1 MVVSLF
7 IMQKERKWYMSD
19 FVAQIQAVLDTS
31 KAEAQLKDLEKNQ
44 KIKLDVDDSK
54 IEEAQK
60 KLKDISKDNQKIK
73 LDVDIDKSAQKEID
87 KTIEQATKHTK
98 KNPLEVEVAY
108 KESKTN
114 SISKLTDNANRL
126 FSLFSGGNNA
136 LDASID
142 KVREAIGQLKEL
154 NTALVEIDK
163 TSNLTQTSLQSLA
176 NKSFDEAS
184 KYGAYVQDYMNSA
197 GEFAKAG
204 YSNLDE
210 ITETAML
217 TQIAGNVTS
226 DLANKYIIA
235 TDAAYKYNG
244 AINDLTKVIDGSNNV
259 ANKNSVEMEDMA
271 KAATVSASFAAQAGV
286 SIEELTAAEGTMSAV
301 TKRSGSEMGRAFRSI
316 LLNLQQVSGEFDGEI
331 IDEEQLKKVEE
342 RCHSLGVELEY
353 MKDGVATL
361 RNPMDVLK
369 DLSEVYRSL
378 PDNSADKQG
387 LISDIGGKYHANA
400 LSSLLGNW
408 ELYEKMLRDYAEGEG
423 SAMREAQKTADS
435 WAGKL
440 ASLQNQWLEFVSG
453 FVDTDFVKGGISGL
467 EGMIVAFDK
476 LNDAQLFIPAMVSS
490 IMGLR
495 NLFTGKGI
503 TDIGF
508 DKNGKGLSKLDIK
521 GDFLGIKFGTNWKKH
536 FSDAEIAI
544 EAWNKQQMKAKMSV
558 KDFDNQVILSNKNLH
573 KYVEATNDG
582 SASLDG
588 YKEHL
593 KSTGVEF
600 EKAFNPKSFLA
611 NALTGVLVGAGIELS
626 LAALAKVA
634 DELIYKQDHLKEK
647 VDSSATAYSSTVSEI
662 QSINS
667 ELSTTQ
673 ARINELKSQDKLLPG
688 DEAEL
693 AELERKNALLETQL
707 NTKKQ
712 LADTQ
717 AIEAAEA
724 AKESINYA
732 SEKSLDTRMDRNG
745 IDGSKSINRK
755 EYIRELVAEME
766 EAQKRIDDAQ
776 AKLADDKLSKKD
788 RKLYEGQFDSARES
802 LEKYKSE
809 ATELLAELNTEA
821 ENFYDKQTGEIIKGF
836 EKEVKENLEIN
847 NPVNGFN
854 LSPIEKQVKQIESYF
869 NGSKVSNN
877 LKDQLLEAAKSGKS
891 ATDALHEM
899 GITLNDLGI
908 TGDGRKAVFD
918 DYFSGL
924 VESAQEAQEA
934 INSIDGSVDGVKKAF
949 ESENQDADWNSMA
962 EFAKQANELYKQGK
976 VGTDDF
982 KSFVQFI
989 SPDIINPDAEG
1000 FKYDADAYVAA
1011 WENAREKVKRYF
1023 DSENPITS
1031 ATNFTNDLIDK
1042 NLASKTGDDITWG
1055 FKSSAEAAKA
1065 LGISVEAT
1073 EVAMRNLQS
1082 YGAEFDDVMLVAK
1095 ALKDM
1100 RMH

>member
-1 MVVSLF
+1 
-7 IMQKERKWYMSD
+7 MSD

-73 LDVDIDKSAQKEID
+73 LDVDVDAKSVKKGIDE
-87 KTIEQATKHTK
+87 TLEETK
-98 KNPLEVEVAY
+98 KQTKKKPLEFEVAY

-184 KYGAYVQDYMNSA
+184 RFGAYVQDYLNSA

-259 ANKNSVEMEDMA
+259 ANKNSVEVEEIA

-316 LLNLQQVSGEFDGEI
+316 LLNLQQVSGEFDEEI

-476 LNDAQLFIPAMVSS
+476 LNDAQLFIPTMISS

-508 DKNGKGLSKLDIK
+508 DKDGKGLSKLDIK
-521 GDFLGIKFGTNWKKH
+521 GDFFGIKFGKNWKKH
-536 FSDAEIAI
+536 FSDAELEIAR
-544 EAWNKQQMKAKMSV
+544 WNQEVSSGQISLEDFGGKLVKQ
-558 KDFDNQVILSNKNLH
+558 NKNFKDYISSL
-573 KYVEATNDG
+573 DG
-582 SASLDG
+582 ASGSLDG

-600 EKAFNPKSFLA
+600 EKAFNPKAFLT
-611 NALTGVLVGAGIELS
+611 NALTGVLAGAGIELS
-626 LAALAKVA
+626 LAALTKVA

-673 ARINELKSQDKLLPG
+673 ARIDELKSQDKLLPG

-745 IDGSKSINRK
+745 IDVSKSINRK

-776 AKLADDKLSKKD
+776 AKLADDNLSKKD

-847 NPVNGFN
+847 DLVNGFN

-908 TGDGRKAVFD
+908 TGDGKKAVFD

-924 VESAQEAQEA
+924 IESAKEAQEA

-962 EFAKQANELYKQGK
+962 EYLKQAEEIYAKTGK

-982 KSFVQFI
+982 KAAVQFI

-1042 NLASKTGDDITWG
+1042 GFASKTGDDITWG
-1055 FKSSAEAAKA
+1055 FKSSAEAASA
-1065 LGISVEAT
+1065 LEISVEAA
-1073 EVAMRNLQS
+1073 EVAMRNLES
-1082 YGAEFDDVMLVAK
+1082 YGAEFDDVMFSGEG
-1095 ALKDM
+1095 LK
-1100 RMH
+1100 R